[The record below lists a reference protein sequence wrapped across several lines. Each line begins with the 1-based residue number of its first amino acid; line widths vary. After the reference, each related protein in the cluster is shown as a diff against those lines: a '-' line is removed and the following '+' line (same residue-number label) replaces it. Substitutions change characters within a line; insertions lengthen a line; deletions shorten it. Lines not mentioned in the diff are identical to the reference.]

1 MGWVDVD
8 GQMIDPIHLLPGREV
23 ETGPG
28 VGAHPR

>member
-8 GQMIDPIHLLPGREV
+8 GQMIDPIHLLQGREV
-23 ETGPG
+23 ERGLG